1 MDSLEPQE
9 GKACLDIFGNVILLG
24 LQNPWLSSWGEAGGQ
39 LREGLLSQE
48 SHSGEWEGSG
58 GGGTSC
64 HLLPLPS
71 ALCLTSLLLGPSKV
85 SRGKK
90 KTEDADLSHG
100 GGHFPQILYN
110 KNIQLWASL
119 RFRNQF

>member
-24 LQNPWLSSWGEAGGQ
+24 LQNPWLSSWGEEGGQ

-48 SHSGEWEGSG
+48 SHPGEWEDRG
-58 GGGTSC
+58 GWGISC
-64 HLLPLPS
+64 RLLPLPS

-85 SRGKK
+85 SSGKK

-110 KNIQLWASL
+110 KDIQLWASL

>member
-24 LQNPWLSSWGEAGGQ
+24 LQDPWLSSWGEAGGQ

-48 SHSGEWEGSG
+48 SHSGEWEGRG
-58 GGGTSC
+58 GWGTSC
-64 HLLPLPS
+64 CLLPLPS
-71 ALCLTSLLLGPSKV
+71 ALCLTALLLGPSNV
-85 SRGKK
+85 SSGKK